1 MARVT
6 LQTLADRLGVS
17 RSTVSNAF
25 SRPDQL
31 SEPLRERI
39 LALADELGY
48 VGPDPTARML
58 ARGTTSAVG
67 VVLPE
72 SLRFAFT
79 DEVLTRFLGAVADQL
94 APSGLALTLL
104 APGHDGDVVH
114 ARDMPMDG
122 ALLCSLDPDSLA
134 TTWLVR
140 RGVPLVLVDQEPL
153 EAVPTVNVDDRGGA
167 ARAAEHLLDLQ
178 HRRVGIL
185 SIGLGPETRLVA
197 GPRAKAVV
205 GYAARQR
212 LLGWLEVLETA
223 GVRPLVASQPSGYA
237 DASATAGLL
246 LDVEEPPTAVL
257 CFSDALAHD
266 LVRAA
271 EERGLRV
278 PDDLSVVG
286 FDDSP
291 LALRTRPPL
300 TTVRQDVD
308 AKGHA
313 AAGALRE
320 AIASRGQERRGG
332 VEHAVLPTEL
342 VVRQST
348 AGPRADGT

>member
-31 SEPLRERI
+31 SGPLRERI
-39 LALADELGY
+39 LALAEELGY

-58 ARGTTSAVG
+58 ARGTTSAIR

-79 DEVLTRFLGAVADQL
+79 DEVLTRFLGAVADEL

-114 ARDMPMDG
+114 TRDMPMGG
-122 ALLCSLDPDSLA
+122 ALLCSLDPDSPA
-134 TTWLVR
+134 GAWLVR
-140 RGVPLVLVDQEPL
+140 RGVPLVLVDQEPS

-167 ARAAEHLLDLQ
+167 ARAAQHLLDLH
-178 HRRVGIL
+178 HRRIDVL
-185 SIGLGPETRLVA
+185 TIGLGAETRLVA
-197 GPRAKAVV
+197 DPRAERVV

-212 LLGWLEVLETA
+212 LLGWLDVLEAA
-223 GVRPLVASQPSGYA
+223 GVHPLVASQPSGYA
-237 DASATAGLL
+237 GAVAAATLL
-246 LDVEEPPTAVL
+246 LDVEAPPTAVL
-257 CFSDALAHD
+257 CFSDLVASD
-266 LVRAA
+266 LVRVA

-291 LALRTRPPL
+291 LAVRTRPPL

-313 AAGALRE
+313 AASALLA
-320 AIASRGQERRGG
+320 AIANAVQERRGR
-332 VEHAVLPTEL
+332 VQHAVLPTEL

-348 AGPRADGT
+348 AGPRSGSG